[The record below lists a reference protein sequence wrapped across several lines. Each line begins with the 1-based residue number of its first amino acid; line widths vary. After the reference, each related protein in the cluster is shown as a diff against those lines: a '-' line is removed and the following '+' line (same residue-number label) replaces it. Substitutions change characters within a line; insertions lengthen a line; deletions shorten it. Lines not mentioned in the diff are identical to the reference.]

1 MSAVSSQ
8 NSSKEQIF
16 TVMIADDESAIRSGL
31 QEAIPWES
39 YHARVAATAA
49 DGETALSYI
58 LSERPDLVVIDIK
71 MPSPDGLEVIRRT
84 REAGISTR
92 FLILSGY
99 DDFPLAQK
107 AIRYGANGY
116 FLKPLKI
123 AEFRDELSRQFQDIA
138 QEKSSR
144 DSGSM
149 EDLLTS
155 SRLFFLNQLI
165 LNELRNSEE
174 IERRARM
181 LSLSWILQKTQ
192 LIIVSADA
200 EAAILPSLLHQASVQ
215 AVSLFSLSPFEV
227 WTHRNDQLLILFSRE
242 KASFSEDE
250 LKGLTADVVK
260 KLSQQLGYRFFA
272 ALGKI
277 SHDAEQLSAGYA
289 SALRALSYHIYSQPG
304 DVCDDTI
311 ICRQEPSFSPESVDF
326 EPLITAIERNDAQS
340 LEAYCRRF
348 VRSLF
353 FVELPPP
360 DFLRAMCIYLLNQ
373 TRIRFLARHADFH
386 PMLGQAGEDSRGIHS
401 VEDLI
406 LWLTGQL
413 KAFMKAFQTSLQS
426 RDTIIET
433 AREYVKSHL
442 SSPIKAK
449 DVAAVVNLS
458 ESYFT
463 IYFKQKTGQNF
474 RDYLLR
480 ERTDLARRLL
490 AEHQKSIGEI
500 AAATGYQ
507 DYRSFSRAFKNVTGV
522 SPSEYQSNEN
532 E

>member
-1 MSAVSSQ
+1 MPETPNLSTDR
-8 NSSKEQIF
+8 EQIF
-16 TVMIADDESAIRSGL
+16 TVMIADDEAAIRSGL
-31 QEAIPWES
+31 QEAIPWAS

-123 AEFRDELSRQFQDIA
+123 AEFCDELSRQFQDIA
-138 QEKSSR
+138 QEKSSKSS
-144 DSGSM
+144 DSL
-149 EDLLTS
+149 EDLLAS

-165 LNELRNSEE
+165 LNELRNFEE

-181 LSLSWILQKTQ
+181 LNLSWILQKTQ
-192 LIIVSADA
+192 LILLSADA
-200 EAAILPSLLHQASVQ
+200 ETALLPALLQQAAVQ
-215 AVSLFSLSPFEV
+215 AASLSGLTPFEV
-227 WTHRNDQLLILFSRE
+227 WTHRNDQLLILFSLE
-242 KASFSEDE
+242 SASFSDDE
-250 LKGLTADVVK
+250 VKRHAADLVR
-260 KLSQQLGYRFFA
+260 KLSQMFGYRFFA

-277 SHDAEQLSAGYA
+277 SHDAEQISAGYA
-289 SALRALSYHIYSQPG
+289 SALRALSYHIYAQPG
-304 DVCDDTI
+304 DVFDDTM

-340 LEAYCRRF
+340 IEAYCRGF

-353 FVELPPP
+353 FVEMPPP

-373 TRIRFLARHADFH
+373 TRIRFLARHSDFH
-386 PMLGQAGEDSRGIHS
+386 PVLQQAGEDSRAIHT
-401 VEDLI
+401 VEALI
-406 LWLTGQL
+406 LWLAGQL
-413 KAFMKAFQTSLQS
+413 NAFMKAFQANLQS
-426 RDTIIET
+426 RDAIIE
-433 AREYVKSHL
+433 AAKEYVKSHL
-442 SSPIKAK
+442 SSAIKAK

-474 RDYLLR
+474 RDYLLQ
-480 ERTDLARRLL
+480 ERTDLAKRLL
-490 AEHQKSIGEI
+490 AEHQQSIGEI

-522 SPSEYQSNEN
+522 SPSEYHNNE
-532 E
+532 